1 MPGSTTDSVGR
12 DDMDRDGVDHN
23 NVDGNAPL
31 DGKAFLGARAKTAET
46 EGRKQTEGKEDPS
59 DEPAAVHLRFARVAG
74 ERLRRPEP
82 TSCPKEGPFWTER
95 PMLLKR
101 ADGTYELIGTSR
113 NLQGLARWVLSFGTS
128 AEVRCPERLQREV
141 ALQARRVWQEYEI
154 W

>member
-1 MPGSTTDSVGR
+1 MPGSTTDSV
-12 DDMDRDGVDHN
+12 DRDGVNHN

-31 DGKAFLGARAKTAET
+31 DGKASLGARSKTAET
-46 EGRKQTEGKEDPS
+46 EGVELTEGTEESS

-74 ERLRRPEP
+74 ERLQRPEP

-128 AEVRCPERLQREV
+128 AEVRCPEQLQREV
-141 ALQARRVWQEYEI
+141 ALQARCVWQKYETQN
-154 W
+154 